1 MFFLSLWVNDLQFTT
16 FHEVQSDCEDDFP
29 FTEQWESPELNLP
42 STASIIILQN
52 VIKDEGKKQGLIHL
66 TVYLIRIAP
75 GAFNSA
81 QLFLRASLVTQTVKN
96 LPAMQETRV

>member
-1 MFFLSLWVNDLQFTT
+1 MELWSLMFFLSLWVNDLQFTT

-52 VIKDEGKKQGLIHL
+52 VIKDEGKKQGF
-66 TVYLIRIAP
+66 P
-75 GAFNSA
+75 D
-81 QLFLRASLVTQTVKN
+81 FLVCKHFISR
-96 LPAMQETRV
+96 